1 MPYAFFTKEVQNLL
15 MGKTMKLNSS
25 KQLVLGDT
33 RDLKFELQEQ
43 WHSGALLVMFSV
55 KLDSFTEDE
64 YCSILE

>member
-1 MPYAFFTKEVQNLL
+1 

-33 RDLKFELQEQ
+33 KDLKFELQEQ